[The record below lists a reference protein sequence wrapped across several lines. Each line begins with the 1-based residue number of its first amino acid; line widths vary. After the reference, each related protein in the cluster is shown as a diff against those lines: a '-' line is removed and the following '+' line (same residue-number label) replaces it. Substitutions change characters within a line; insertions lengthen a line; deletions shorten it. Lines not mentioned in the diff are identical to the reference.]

1 MESHILQ
8 VKDSA
13 TSDKDEDEF
22 SQEPRTFSPFILSS
36 FHQNC
41 QAQVTTY
48 ATLAREF
55 SGAIVHV
62 NVGIAVPGI

>member
-22 SQEPRTFSPFILSS
+22 SQEPQTFSPFILSS

-41 QAQVTTY
+41 QVQVTTY
-48 ATLAREF
+48 ATLVHKF
-55 SGAIVHV
+55 SGAIVNV
-62 NVGIAVPGI
+62 NVSITVPGI